1 MNKKIIILSITL
13 IALFIILTSFANAV
27 VVNGT
32 VTILAPNVTVTPTP
46 QIGSGGGSSGVM
58 GVTTDEPY
66 GNIAFLERIEKHW
79 YYNKSVLYSFK
90 YDIYEVVVLPLQSE
104 GAVILKLE
112 ILKAKSNK
120 TLLPIDSVYGYFNLY
135 SGSKRFKDGIIRFR
149 TNIDWDVDVVTLMK
163 WTGTEWKPLTTVE
176 IGSDITYK
184 YYEAYTDTFS
194 NFVIVGTPKTVEV
207 ITTPQ
212 PTHYSTTII
221 NETVEIPEE
230 KGIITNY
237 IIFSFV
243 IIGIIIIAIGYIIY
257 INIDKE
263 INNKKKK

>member
-1 MNKKIIILSITL
+1 MNNKTKSILIFTILLLSIGV
-13 IALFIILTSFANAV
+13 AYGNDTSIS
-27 VVNGT
+27 VN
-32 VTILAPNVTVTPTP
+32 VTILSPTPTP
-46 QIGSGGGSSGVM
+46 IPIISSGGGSSGGM
-58 GVTTDEPY
+58 GIITDEPY
-66 GNIAFLERIEKHW
+66 GNIAFSERIEKHW

-90 YDIYEVVVLPLQSE
+90 CDIYEVVVLPLQSE
-104 GAVILKLE
+104 GEVILKLE
-112 ILKAKSNK
+112 ILKDKSNK

-194 NFVIVGTPKTVEV
+194 NFVIVGTPKIVEVITPV

-212 PTHYSTTII
+212 PTIII
-221 NETVEIPEE
+221 NETIEIPEE
-230 KGIITNY
+230 KSIIINY
-237 IIFSFV
+237 VAFALV
-243 IIGIIIIAIGYIIY
+243 IIGMIISIGYIIY
-257 INIDKE
+257 KNIDKE
-263 INNKKKK
+263 INDKKKKK